1 MKSPKT
7 VVSSVIVFF
16 AVALATAPAG
26 TTSNLDLARQ
36 LNQAF
41 VEVAERVSPSV
52 VVISVVNQ
60 PGSFLDLTDEEGE
73 GDPMD
78 SIPPGFWRRFHR
90 QFEEQ
95 PPEKPE
101 SQGSGIIVRKNG
113 FILTNRHVI
122 EDAEKIEVRLKD
134 GRSFPATVRG
144 IDPQSDLAVLKID
157 ADSLPAARFADSA
170 AVRVG
175 EFAIAI
181 GAPFNLDYSVTFG
194 HVSAKSRSN
203 IVPGDEGAAMD
214 QDFVQTDANIN
225 PGNSGGPLVNI
236 EGEVIGI
243 NTLIQGMRS
252 GIGFAVPSNL
262 AKEVSDQLIARGK
275 FTRAWLGVG
284 IVALKDDSEYG
295 DLVPNLKDG
304 VVVQS
309 IVPGS
314 PAAKSGLHPA
324 DIITAVDGK
333 SVATSQQLRNEVRG
347 KTVGHSVTLD
357 LVRDGQAMQIKVKP
371 VEYVDPEVAAVK
383 SSNPSAETAPAGLGI
398 TVNAITPELAGQ
410 FGVTQTQGV
419 IVTAVERNS
428 PAARKGIKPG
438 DLITGL
444 RTFGNKSRSINSPA
458 QFTDAL
464 KSADLKKGV
473 ILQLMT
479 GDAARF
485 EVLKPEGD

>member
-1 MKSPKT
+1 MKSPNR
-7 VVSSVIVFF
+7 VVSSVIAVFALTL
-16 AVALATAPAG
+16 AVAPAG
-26 TTSNLDLARQ
+26 NTSNLDLARQ

-41 VEVAERVSPSV
+41 VEVAERASPSV
-52 VVISVVNQ
+52 VVINVVNQ
-60 PGSFLDLTDEEGE
+60 PGSFLDLDEQDDGE
-73 GDPMD
+73 PMD
-78 SIPPGFWRRFHR
+78 SLPPSFWHRFRR
-90 QFEEQ
+90 QQEE
-95 PPEKPE
+95 PPSEKPQ
-101 SQGSGIIVRKNG
+101 SQGSGVIVRKNG
-113 FILTNRHVI
+113 FILTNRHVVQ
-122 EDAEKIEVRLKD
+122 DAEKIEVRLRD
-134 GRSFPATVRG
+134 GRSFPATIQG
-144 IDPQSDLAVLKID
+144 IDPQSDIAVLKID
-157 ADSLPAARFADSA
+157 ADNLPAARFADSS

-203 IVPGDEGAAMD
+203 VIPGDEGSSMD
-214 QDFVQTDANIN
+214 QDFIQTDANIN

-243 NTLIQGMRS
+243 NTLIEGIRS

-262 AKEVSDQLIARGK
+262 AKEVADQLIARGK

-284 IVALKDDSEYG
+284 IIALRDDSEYG
-295 DLVPNLKDG
+295 DLVPNVKDG

-314 PAAKSGLHPA
+314 PAAKSGVHPA
-324 DIITAVDGK
+324 DVITAVDGK
-333 SVATSQQLRNEVRG
+333 TVATAQQLRNEVRG
-347 KTVGHSVTLD
+347 KTIGHAIALD
-357 LVRDGQAMQIKVKP
+357 VVRDGQTMQIKVKP
-371 VEYVDPEVAAVK
+371 VEYVDPELAAVK

-410 FGVTQTQGV
+410 YGVTQTHGV

-444 RTFGNKSRSINSPA
+444 RTFGNKSLSINSPT
-458 QFTDAL
+458 QFTDSL
-464 KSADLKKGV
+464 KSADLRKGIV
-473 ILQLMT
+473 LQLMT
-479 GDAARF
+479 DDTARF
-485 EVLKPEGD
+485 EVLKPESD